1 MRSHS
6 QSDGAFRRTDH
17 EVIIQTMGLVIPPTR
32 EPREPSPSS
41 IILNTEQINSV
52 PFLLG
57 VIEQMG
63 IRELIDAHVTP
74 HAFWQGVSV
83 GTLVSLWLCHIVS
96 QRDHR
101 LVAVRDWVAQRT
113 VTCNTLLEIT
123 LRDTDCTDDRLAN
136 VLSMLGDETTQANLD
151 QAMLQRWLRVYRL
164 PTETVRLDST
174 SVSVYHDPESDD
186 SLLHQGHSK
195 DHRPDLNQFK
205 AMLASLDPL
214 GLPLVCQ
221 PVAGNRADDGL
232 YVSAYQAAVK
242 VLGTSAVLVV
252 GDSKMG
258 ALATRGHLVAGQSAY
273 LCAYRPPS
281 ATEEIAIWREQAL
294 RRQTAWQCLEKIDP
308 KTGEVL
314 SEVMIDEWERE
325 QSWTHPVTKQTHQW
339 SERVLVARSSAYQ
352 AGLRRRRERTLA
364 RLTEDLAKLWQPP
377 GRGRKRY
384 GYQQELERVVAERIA
399 QAKLTGVVQTRVAQ
413 ETLPDGTTRWV
424 VSALWVNLAAWQA
437 LVERLG
443 WQVYV
448 TNTIRA
454 HYNAPAL
461 IAAYHQQVVQ
471 ERGFSRLKTRHLHIR
486 PVYLRDEKRIAGL
499 LWLLCLALR
508 VLTLTEYRLRTAL
521 AERGE
526 ALVGLNPASRT
537 QSTVRPTTERVL
549 DAFSSI
555 TWTSI
560 EVEGASYHHVTPLNA
575 TQRHVLALLKL
586 PDDLYEHLASPPT
599 NSNSVLHLRE

>member
-1 MRSHS
+1 
-6 QSDGAFRRTDH
+6 
-17 EVIIQTMGLVIPPTR
+17 MGLVIPPTR
-32 EPREPSPSS
+32 EPSPSA
-41 IILNTEQINSV
+41 ILLNTEQINNV
-52 PFLLG
+52 PLLLG

-63 IRELIDAHVTP
+63 IRDIVDAHVTP
-74 HAFWQGVSV
+74 HGAWQGASV
-83 GTLVSLWLCHIVS
+83 GTVVSIWLCHILAE
-96 QRDHR
+96 RDHR
-101 LVAVRDWVAQRT
+101 LVAVRDWAAQRT
-113 VTCNTLLEIT
+113 VTFNTVLDIL

-136 VLSMLGDETTQANLD
+136 VLSMLGDATTQATLD
-151 QAMLQRWLRVYRL
+151 QALLQRWIRVYRL
-164 PTETVRLDST
+164 PTDTVRLDST
-174 SVSVYHDPESDD
+174 SVSVYHDTEDND
-186 SLLHQGHSK
+186 SLLHSGHSK
-195 DHRPDLNQFK
+195 DHRPDLRQFK

-232 YVSAYQAAVK
+232 YVPAYQAAVRA
-242 VLGTSAVLVV
+242 LGTSAVLVV

-258 ALATRGHLVAGQSAY
+258 ALATRGHMVAGQSAY

-281 ATEEIAIWREQAL
+281 ATEELAIWREQAL
-294 RRQTAWQCLEKIDP
+294 TRQATWQCLEKIAP

-325 QSWTHPVTKQTHQW
+325 QSWQHPVTKQTHQW
-339 SERVLVARSSAYQ
+339 TERVLVTRSSAYQ

-364 RLTEDLAKLWQPP
+364 RLTEDLAKLWHPP

-384 GYQQELERVVAERIA
+384 GSRQELERTVAERIA
-399 QAKLTGVVQTRVAQ
+399 QAKLSGVVQTRVAQ
-413 ETLPDGTTRWV
+413 ETLPDGTVRWI
-424 VSALWVNLAAWQA
+424 VSAVWVNLAAWQA

-448 TNTIRA
+448 TNTPQA
-454 HYNAPAL
+454 HYDAPAL
-461 IAAYHQQVVQ
+461 VAAYHQQVVQ

-486 PVYLRDEKRIAGL
+486 PVFLRDEERIAGL

-521 AERGE
+521 AQRGE
-526 ALVGLNPASRT
+526 ELVGLNPASRT
-537 QSTVRPTTERVL
+537 QSTARPTTERVL

-555 TWTSI
+555 TLTSI
-560 EVEGASYHHVTPLNA
+560 EVEGGRYRHVTPLDA

-586 PDDLYEHLASPPT
+586 PEDLYERLARPPT
-599 NSNSVLHLRE
+599 NSNFVLHLRE

>member
-1 MRSHS
+1 
-6 QSDGAFRRTDH
+6 
-17 EVIIQTMGLVIPPTR
+17 MGLVIPPTQ
-32 EPREPSPSS
+32 ESREPSPSA
-41 IILNTEQINSV
+41 ILLHTEQINSV
-52 PFLLG
+52 PFMLG

-63 IRELIDAHVTP
+63 IREFIDAHVTP
-74 HAFWQGVSV
+74 HGAWQGASV
-83 GTLVSLWLCHIVS
+83 GTLVSMWLCHILA

-101 LVAVRDWVAQRT
+101 LVAVRDWVAQRAAT
-113 VTCNTLLEIT
+113 FNTLLDIT

-136 VLSMLGDETTQANLD
+136 VLILLGDESTQASLD
-151 QAMLQRWLRVYRL
+151 QAMLQGWIRVYRL
-164 PTETVRLDST
+164 PTETMRLDST
-174 SVSVYHDPESDD
+174 SVSVYHDLDD
-186 SLLHQGHSK
+186 DESLLRQGHSK
-195 DHRPDLNQFK
+195 DHRPDLKQFK

-232 YVSAYQAAVK
+232 YAPAYEAAVRA
-242 VLGTSAVLVV
+242 LGTSAVLVV

-258 ALATRGHLVAGQSAY
+258 ALATRGHVVAGQSTY
-273 LCAYRPPS
+273 LCAYRPAS
-281 ATEEIAIWREQAL
+281 ATEELAIWREQAL
-294 RRQTAWQCLEKIDP
+294 RRQATWQCLEKIAP

-325 QSWTHPVTKQTHQW
+325 QSWTHPVTQHTHTW
-339 SERVLVARSSAYQ
+339 TERVLVARSSAYQ

-364 RLTEDLAKLWQPP
+364 RLSEDLAKLWQPP

-384 GYQQELERVVAERIA
+384 GSREALERVVAEHIA
-399 QAKLTGVVQTRVAQ
+399 KAKLSGVVQTRLAQ
-413 ETLPDGTTRWV
+413 ESLPDGSSRWIV
-424 VSALWVNLAAWQA
+424 AAVWVNLAAWQA

-448 TNTIRA
+448 SNTTPA
-454 HYNAPAL
+454 HYEAPAL
-461 IAAYHQQVVQ
+461 VAAYHQQVIQ

-526 ALVGLNPASRT
+526 ELVGLNPASRT
-537 QSTVRPTTERVL
+537 QGTARPTTERVL
-549 DAFSSI
+549 DAFTSI
-555 TWTSI
+555 TLTSI
-560 EVEGASYHHVTPLNA
+560 EVEGGCYHHVTPLNE

-586 PDDLYEHLASPPT
+586 PDDLYERLASPPT
-599 NSNSVLHLRE
+599 SSNFVRHLRE

>member
-1 MRSHS
+1 
-6 QSDGAFRRTDH
+6 
-17 EVIIQTMGLVIPPTR
+17 MGLVIPPTR
-32 EPREPSPSS
+32 EARESSPSA
-41 IILNTEQINSV
+41 ILLNTEQINSV
-52 PFLLG
+52 PLLLG

-63 IRELIDAHVTP
+63 IRGLIDAHVTP
-74 HAFWQGVSV
+74 HGFWRGASV
-83 GTLVSLWLCHIVS
+83 GTLVSIWLCHMLA

-113 VTCNTLLEIT
+113 MTFNTLLDIT
-123 LRDTDCTDDRLAN
+123 LRDPDCSDDRLAN
-136 VLSMLGDETTQANLD
+136 VLSMLGNETTQASLD
-151 QAMLQRWLRVYRL
+151 QAMLERWIRVYRL
-164 PTETVRLDST
+164 PTDTVRLDST
-174 SVSVYHDPESDD
+174 SISVYHDAEDDD
-186 SLLHQGHSK
+186 SLLHLGHSK
-195 DHRPDLNQFK
+195 DHRSELRQFK
-205 AMLASLDPL
+205 VMLASLDPL

-232 YVSAYQAAVK
+232 YVPAYQAAVRA
-242 VLGTSAVLVV
+242 LGTSAVLVV

-258 ALATRGHLVAGQSAY
+258 ALATRGHMVAGQSAY

-281 ATEEIAIWREQAL
+281 ATEELAIWREQAL
-294 RRQTAWQCLEKIDP
+294 QRQATWQCLEKIDP

-314 SEVMIDEWERE
+314 SEVMIDEWVRE
-325 QSWTHPVTKQTHQW
+325 QSWAHPVTKQTHQW

-352 AGLRRRRERTLA
+352 TGLRRRRERTLT

-377 GRGRKRY
+377 ARGRKRY
-384 GYQQELERVVAERIA
+384 RSRQALERVVAERIA

-413 ETLPDGTTRWV
+413 ETVPDGTTRWI

-448 TNTIRA
+448 SNTTQV
-454 HYNAPAL
+454 HYDAPAL
-461 IAAYHQQVVQ
+461 VAAYHQQVVQ

-526 ALVGLNPASRT
+526 EVTGLNPASHT
-537 QSTVRPTTERVL
+537 QSTARPTTERVL
-549 DAFSSI
+549 GAFTSI
-555 TWTSI
+555 TLTAI
-560 EVEGASYHHVTPLNA
+560 EFEGGHSQHVTPLNA
-575 TQRHVLALLKL
+575 TQRHILALLKL
-586 PDDLYEHLASPPT
+586 PDDLYERLATPPT
-599 NSNSVLHLRE
+599 NSNFLLHLRE